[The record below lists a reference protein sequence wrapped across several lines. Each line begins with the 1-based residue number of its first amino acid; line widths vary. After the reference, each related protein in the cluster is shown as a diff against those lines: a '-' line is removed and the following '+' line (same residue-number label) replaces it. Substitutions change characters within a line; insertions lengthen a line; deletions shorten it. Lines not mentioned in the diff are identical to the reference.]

1 MTARARRWFDWWLR
15 DRRTGRIVVAQ
26 PPNLTLWLWIAAV
39 LVRAVFDPAGTLGTA
54 VRVVGVVALLA
65 WALDEVVRGV
75 NPWRRLLGA
84 LVIAGQVAVLV
95 T

>member
-1 MTARARRWFDWWLR
+1 MTRKARRTFDWWFR

-26 PPNLTLWLWIAAV
+26 PPNLALWVWIAATA
-39 LVRAVFDPAGTLGTA
+39 VRVALDPAGTLGSA
-54 VRVVGVVALLA
+54 VRVVGVAALLA
-65 WALDEVVRGV
+65 WALDEIVRGV

-84 LVIAGQVAVLV
+84 LVFAGQVAVLV